1 MALMLA
7 AEERGWVTCPMIGFD
22 PSAWSKILGLSERY
36 TPLMNIVIGKALAG
50 NPPRKARL
58 GTNDV
63 LRFNKGDF

>member
-1 MALMLA
+1 MLA

-36 TPLMNIVIGKALAG
+36 TPLMNIVIGKAAAG
-50 NPPRKARL
+50 NPPRKGRL
-58 GTNDV
+58 GTADV